1 MDVLIHV
8 NEKDQEA
15 ETQINLDEL
24 YERKQQRDL
33 NTLDS
38 YNKILKP

>member
-8 NEKDQEA
+8 NEKEEEL

-24 YERKQQRDL
+24 EYIPE
-33 NTLDS
+33 
-38 YNKILKP
+38 LKL